1 MPRIGA
7 QLTAMAFVNLALLVG
22 SVLAV
27 SAGSM
32 APEPRWNALGLAV
45 ALAGMAVFVRL
56 EARRGVR
63 LLPVGACN
71 PATPLGATYAAQTML
86 LIGVT
91 TEIFV
96 PYFLQT
102 LHFLSPLYA
111 GYLTA
116 LMSAG
121 WTVGSVIGS
130 GARPGLSRALL
141 AWGPIAMLIGLA
153 GMALLTPAPT
163 AAVLP
168 LAVIGVL
175 LLLTGLGIGM
185 CWPHL
190 GARVFAFAPEGEKEL
205 AASSITIIVMVSQSF
220 GSALGGL
227 VTNLAGMTSPGG
239 VAGAAS
245 ASAWLFGSYALTPVL
260 AALAIRRLLALRR
273 AVA

>member
-1 MPRIGA
+1 
-7 QLTAMAFVNLALLVG
+7 
-22 SVLAV
+22 
-27 SAGSM
+27 
-32 APEPRWNALGLAV
+32 
-45 ALAGMAVFVRL
+45 
-56 EARRGVR
+56 VR
-63 LLPVGACN
+63 LLPMGACN

-121 WTVGSVIGS
+121 WTVGSVVCS
-130 GARPGLSRALL
+130 GARPHLSRALL
-141 AWGPIAMLIGLA
+141 AWGPIVMLISLV
-153 GMALLTPAPT
+153 GMALLTPPPT

-168 LAVIGVL
+168 LVAIG
-175 LLLTGLGIGM
+175 LLLTAMGLGIGM

-190 GARVFAFAPEGEKEL
+190 GARVFTFAPEGEKEL
-205 AASSITIIVMVSQSF
+205 AASSITIIVMVSQAF

-227 VTNLAGMTSPGG
+227 VTNAAGLISPGG
-239 VAGAAS
+239 IAGAAS
-245 ASAWLFGSYALTPVL
+245 AAAWLFGTYAAAPIL
-260 AALAIRRLLALRR
+260 AALAIRRLLALRP
-273 AVA
+273 ALA